1 MVSTWQKG
9 LLLQIIEVISKPL
22 HLFTDYFLRLAKVLL
37 LQVIEVIS
45 KPLYFWAAAPK
56 GSMTYA
62 FTLMGNFLLLLLLCT
77 PLPSASRPK
86 SQPQGPN
93 SSLEAP
99 IPTLR
104 LKSQSRGS
112 NLSQEAQIPASK
124 LKSQL
129 QGPDSSLQAQIKTA

>member
-1 MVSTWQKG
+1 M
-9 LLLQIIEVISKPL
+9 
-22 HLFTDYFLRLAKVLL
+22 
-37 LQVIEVIS
+37 VIEGMNGDRYSAIIHKSEWIIWGVGIGWS
-45 KPLYFWAAAPK
+45 PFWAAAPK
-56 GSMTYA
+56 GLMTYA
-62 FTLMGNFLLLLLLCT
+62 FTQGKFLLLLLLLLHT
-77 PLPSASRPK
+77 PPPRFRPRDPTPSLKAQIPASRPK

-93 SSLEAP
+93 PSLEAP